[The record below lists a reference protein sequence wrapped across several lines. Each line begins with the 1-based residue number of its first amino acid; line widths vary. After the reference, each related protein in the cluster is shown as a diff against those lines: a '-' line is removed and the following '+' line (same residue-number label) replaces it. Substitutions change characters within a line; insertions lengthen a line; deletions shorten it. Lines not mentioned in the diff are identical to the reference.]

1 MAFDTPD
8 IYIIESV
15 DLENEAEG
23 EREGEALTEILK
35 LSGKSPRYVYIR
47 TKQELMHFLEDFQKS
62 GYRYLHLS
70 CHGNSRA
77 IKTTFDTI
85 SFKKLGGILRPYLQ
99 DKRLFISACSVV
111 NDQFRQAVMTGSGC
125 LSTIGPSKDV
135 HFDQAAIFWASFY
148 YLMFDTDTRR
158 MKRDDILPTIKKL
171 ARLFELPI
179 TYCSRTRTHEIG

>member
-1 MAFDTPD
+1 MALDTPD

-15 DLENEAEG
+15 DLENEAKG
-23 EREGEALTEILK
+23 EREGEVLTEILK

-47 TKQELMHFLEDFQKS
+47 TKQELIHFLKDFQES

-70 CHGNSRA
+70 CHGNSQA
-77 IKTTFDTI
+77 IGTTFDTI
-85 SFKKLGGILRPYLQ
+85 SFQELGDLLGPYLQ
-99 DKRLFISACSVV
+99 DRRLFVSACSVV
-111 NDQFRQAVMTGSGC
+111 NDQFRQDVMTGSGC

-135 HFDQAAIFWASFY
+135 AFDQAAIFWASFY
-148 YLMFDTDTRR
+148 YLMFDSDTRR
-158 MKRDDILPTIKKL
+158 MKRDDILPTVKKL

>member
-1 MAFDTPD
+1 MAINTAD

-15 DLENEAEG
+15 GLENEAKG
-23 EREGEALTEILK
+23 EREGEALTETLK

-47 TKQELMHFLEDFQKS
+47 TKRELIHFLEDFQES

-77 IKTTFDTI
+77 IGTTFDTV
-85 SFKKLGGILRPYLQ
+85 SFQELGDLLRPYLQ

-111 NDQFRQAVMTGSGC
+111 NDQFRKAVMTGSGC

-158 MKRDDILPTIKKL
+158 MKRDDILPTVKKL
-171 ARLFELPI
+171 ARLF
-179 TYCSRTRTHEIG
+179 

>member
-1 MAFDTPD
+1 MVIDKPD

-15 DLENEAEG
+15 DLENEAKG

-47 TKQELMHFLEDFQKS
+47 TKRELIHFLEDFQKS

-77 IKTTFDTI
+77 IYTTFDKI
-85 SFKKLGGILRPYLQ
+85 SFQKLGDLLRPYLQ

-125 LSTIGPSKDV
+125 LSTIGPSEDV
-135 HFDQAAIFWASFY
+135 YFDQAAIFWASFY
-148 YLMFDTDTRR
+148 YLMFDIDTRR
-158 MKRDDILPTIKKL
+158 MKRDDIRPTVRKL

-179 TYCSRTRTHEIG
+179 TYCSRTRTHEIR